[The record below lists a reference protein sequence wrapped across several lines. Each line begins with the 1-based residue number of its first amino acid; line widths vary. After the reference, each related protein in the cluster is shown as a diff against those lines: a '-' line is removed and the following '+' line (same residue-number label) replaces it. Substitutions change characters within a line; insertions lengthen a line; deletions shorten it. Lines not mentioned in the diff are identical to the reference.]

1 MSPFPAAVRSRGA
14 LTRMRTDRLTGGFGF
29 PIGCV
34 GVVAAVIAADLAG
47 ATRHP
52 WYSVATLGLVVLA
65 MAGWTTVPAAT
76 GVALVGWAL
85 HSGFVLGRAGHLVFD
100 GAAAQAAVVLA
111 LAMVLGA
118 VVSAAAARRFDR
130 PPGRQRGDD
139 ARQAR
144 GVNRVDPGQLP
155 HPA

>member
-1 MSPFPAAVRSRGA
+1 M
-14 LTRMRTDRLTGGFGF
+14 
-29 PIGCV
+29 GCV

-52 WYSVATLGLVVLA
+52 WYSVVLLGLVVLV

-85 HSGFVLGRAGHLVFD
+85 HSGFVLGRAGGLVFD
-100 GAAAQAAVVLA
+100 KPAAQAAAALC

-118 VVSAAAARRFDR
+118 VVSAAATRS
-130 PPGRQRGDD
+130 PSRQRGDD

-144 GVNRVDPGQLP
+144 GVNRVDSGQLP

>member
-1 MSPFPAAVRSRGA
+1 
-14 LTRMRTDRLTGGFGF
+14 MRTDRLAGGFGF

-52 WYSVATLGLVVLA
+52 WYSVITVGLVVLA

-100 GAAAQAAVVLA
+100 GAAGQAAA
-111 LAMVLGA
+111 LLGVALVLGVTAGAA
-118 VVSAAAARRFDR
+118 VRYQRPEVVPVAARRAASAAMMRGR
-130 PPGRQRGDD
+130 PVG
-139 ARQAR
+139 
-144 GVNRVDPGQLP
+144 
-155 HPA
+155 

>member
-1 MSPFPAAVRSRGA
+1 
-14 LTRMRTDRLTGGFGF
+14 MRTDRLAGGFGF

-47 ATRHP
+47 ATRYP
-52 WYSVATLGLVVLA
+52 WYSVVTLGLVVLV

-100 GAAAQAAVVLA
+100 GAAAQAAVVLGI
-111 LAMVLGA
+111 AMVLGVA
-118 VVSAAAARRFDR
+118 VGAMLRYQRPVVVPLPARRAASAAMMRGR
-130 PPGRQRGDD
+130 PVG
-139 ARQAR
+139 
-144 GVNRVDPGQLP
+144 
-155 HPA
+155 